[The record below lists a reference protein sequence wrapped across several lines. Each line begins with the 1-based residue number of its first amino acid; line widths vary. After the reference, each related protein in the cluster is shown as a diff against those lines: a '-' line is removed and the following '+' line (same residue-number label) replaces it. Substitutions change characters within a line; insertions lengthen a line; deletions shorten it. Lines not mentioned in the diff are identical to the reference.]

1 VNYEPESADTKL
13 RGGYYTPP
21 DVASLLSN
29 WALVSGEER
38 VLEPSC
44 GDGNFIE
51 AALGR
56 LHGRGF
62 ITGVELSPTEAGKA
76 LSRGG
81 DRARIVFGDVFDWY
95 SRRRASGVYDAVL
108 GNPPFIRYQNFPEA
122 HRQPAFDLMRSRGLN
137 PSRLTNAWVPF
148 VVLATDALKDG
159 GRLGLVMPAELLQVG
174 YAGELREYLAR
185 NYSDLTIVTFR
196 TLIFKGIQQETIL
209 LMGVKK
215 AGTTARIV
223 FRELNDVTGL
233 ASLNGHHD
241 TFTVNLDHAREKW
254 TQYYLSADELRLIRE
269 LEQSTA
275 LTTLGALAEID
286 VGIVTGRNEFFVLT
300 PTEAKDHG
308 LSRWCRPLVGKSAQI
323 PGLQLT
329 LDEWNDLRVADSR
342 CLLLNLPDVP
352 REELDEAAIAFVRA
366 GEQSGYHRGY
376 KCRIRQP
383 RWWKVPSP
391 WVPDA
396 FLLRQIYDAP
406 RIVVNKAGAVST
418 DTIHRVR
425 ARPNIDA
432 ALLAACALNSATC
445 AFSEIRGRSYGGGVL
460 ELEPREAEALPFPLP
475 RPLDLQKLDSLLR
488 RQGTAAALEEIDRT
502 LLRTVGMDASDIA
515 TLRAIWHKLS
525 SRRMRRNKGW
535 RANVTTGQADDGNNG
550 TAVEV
555 SRSKRSSVPV
565 GAFS

>member
-1 VNYEPESADTKL
+1 MNIEPESADAKL

-21 DVASLLSN
+21 DLASLLAN
-29 WALVSGEER
+29 WAVVSGEEK

-56 LHGRGF
+56 LRGHGF
-62 ITGVELSPTEAGKA
+62 VTGIELFPTEAQKA
-76 LSRGG
+76 KRRGG
-81 DRARIVFGDVFDWY
+81 NRAQIVLGDVFDWY
-95 SRRRASGVYDAVL
+95 SRQCASDRYDAVL
-108 GNPPFIRYQNFPEA
+108 GNPPFIRYQHFPEA
-122 HRQPAFDLMRSRGLN
+122 HRKPAFDLMRSQGLN

-148 VVLATDALKDG
+148 VVLATDALKNG

-185 NYSDLTIVTFR
+185 NYSELTIVTFR
-196 TLIFKGIQQETIL
+196 TLVFKGIQQETIL
-209 LMGVKK
+209 VMGVKE
-215 AGTTARIV
+215 AGANARIV
-223 FRELNDVTGL
+223 FRELNDLAGL

-241 TFTVNLDHAREKW
+241 TFTVDLDHAREKW
-254 TQYYLSADELRLIRE
+254 TQYYLSADELNLIRE
-269 LEQSTA
+269 LERSTA
-275 LTTLGALAEID
+275 LTTLGALAEVD

-300 PTEAKDHG
+300 PTEAADHG

-329 LDEWNDLRVADSR
+329 QDEWNGLRTADSR

-352 REELDEAAIAFVRA
+352 REELDQAAIAFVRA
-366 GEQSGYHRGY
+366 GEQRGYQRGY

-383 RWWKVPSP
+383 RWWKVPST

-406 RIVVNKAGAVST
+406 RIVVNEAGAVST

-425 ARPNIDA
+425 TRPNIDPA
-432 ALLAACALNSATC
+432 RLAACSLNSATC

-460 ELEPREAEALPFPLP
+460 ELEPREAEALPFPSP
-475 RPLDLQKLDSLLR
+475 RQLDLQKLDSLLR
-488 RQGTAAALEEIDRT
+488 RRGAAAAMEETDQS
-502 LLRTVGMDASDIA
+502 LLRTAGLDPSDIS
-515 TLRAIWHKLS
+515 TLRAIWQKLS
-525 SRRMRRNKGW
+525 TRRMTRAKGG
-535 RANVTTGQADDGNNG
+535 RANGPVEGING
-550 TAVEV
+550 SAVKLP
-555 SRSKRSSVPV
+555 STPAASVPV
-565 GAFS
+565 GAVS